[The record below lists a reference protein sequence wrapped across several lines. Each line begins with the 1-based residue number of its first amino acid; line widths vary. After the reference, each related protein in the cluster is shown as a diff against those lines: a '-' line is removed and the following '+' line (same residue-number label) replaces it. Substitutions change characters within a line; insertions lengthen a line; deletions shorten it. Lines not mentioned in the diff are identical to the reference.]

1 VIFLRHQK
9 AGALS
14 KNVVP
19 CDVIISLAAN
29 YFLWYFSIYAFME
42 EWGKGCFV
50 TRLRIL

>member
-1 VIFLRHQK
+1 VIILRHQK

-19 CDVIISLAAN
+19 CDVIIPLDAN

-42 EWGKGCFV
+42 EWGCFV
-50 TRLRIL
+50 TRLRKKS